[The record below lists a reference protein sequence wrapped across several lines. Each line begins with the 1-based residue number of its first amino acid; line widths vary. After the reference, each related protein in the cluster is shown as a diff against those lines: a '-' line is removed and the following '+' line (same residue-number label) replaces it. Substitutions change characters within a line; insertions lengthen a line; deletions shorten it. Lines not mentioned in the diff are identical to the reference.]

1 MAALSGE
8 KSMNLFYEIAGIHFA
23 CQIPFPVT
31 ITEESSGFLIPE
43 CDPEFVFQF
52 QPVGTLELPVSGG
65 IWMINAYY
73 LADDNGTATYHCSI
87 RGNSSYSRVSWR
99 KDSPGKLLCEYIPG
113 EESRM
118 CYTKNLIDL
127 LELESMLL
135 RHDGLLLHS
144 SFIRSRGR
152 GILFTA
158 PSGTGKSTQASLWE
172 THMGAEILNG
182 DRAGLR
188 MRDGQWTA
196 WGLPYAGSSGI
207 YRNDSAPVSA
217 IVVLRQAATNKVTRI
232 TPAEAMPLIYPE
244 LTIHRWDAGFA
255 MKAVD
260 LLLNLLASVPVYL
273 LECLPDRGAV
283 LTLEEQLNERSD

>member
-1 MAALSGE
+1 
-8 KSMNLFYEIAGIHFA
+8 MNLYYDIAGIHFV
-23 CQIPFPVT
+23 CHIPFPVT
-31 ITEESSGFLIPE
+31 ITEESYSFLIPE
-43 CDPEFVFQF
+43 CDSGFVFQL
-52 QPVGTLELPVSGG
+52 QPAGALELPASGG
-65 IWMINAYY
+65 IWMSNAYY
-73 LADDNGTATYHCSI
+73 LADDNGTVTYHCSI
-87 RGNSSYSRVSWR
+87 RGNSPYSRVSWR
-99 KDSPGKLLCEYIPG
+99 GESPGKLLCEYIPG
-113 EESRM
+113 EESQM

-127 LELESMLL
+127 LELESFLL
-135 RHDGLLLHS
+135 RYDGLLLHS
-144 SFIRSRGR
+144 AFIRSRGR

-172 THMGAEILNG
+172 AHMGAEILNG

-188 MRDGQWTA
+188 MQDGQWTA

-207 YRNDSAPVSA
+207 YRNDSAPVTA
-217 IVVLRQAATNKVTRI
+217 IVVLRQAVKNKVSRM
-232 TPAEAMPLIYPE
+232 TPAKALPLIYPE

-255 MKAVD
+255 RKAVD